1 MDMDDPWGSPWA
13 DELNNDD
20 GLGIRSIDNV
30 TDGIQVG
37 KASEALRNNVNATW
51 GTSDDGF
58 GDWEED
64 TGKKKGGLGLDGAA
78 EQWDTPNRGRELEV
92 VKDDVGAL
100 SPGWGNSSPSPA
112 RAAPKLSPS
121 LLAEPVAISR
131 EPSPDPWAN
140 AVHSGESATV
150 EDKLI
155 SGATI
160 SNPEPF
166 QEVVKEATDDDYEV
180 ESPEVFEAIVSQTED
195 SDETKFESV
204 EFPFNETAQTA
215 TGEINK
221 ESEEAIGLGID
232 LEPKSDLST
241 EITEEENHES
251 DDTVLPSTQVPEHE
265 SSRPSSSPS
274 DISHHDEPLPDS
286 PRTSLDEEPKRS
298 RTTRAVSPDVQEP
311 AKECD
316 DPAKLEDELVTE
328 DVKSEE
334 ETDRSMESNNEHAAV
349 TKSEVGED
357 EEIEQSSNAEE
368 PEVPEDDEELEQ
380 SSNAKEPDDDDFG
393 DFGDFEEGF
402 SDDGEEVTKNHNSI
416 EQPISS
422 ELATPQDESSEI
434 SSPKRP
440 TGPVDF
446 SIDLTSVKTL
456 FGEAKEDH
464 NEGAEKIFIPD
475 TIIAD
480 TFASTEERK
489 MWYRVSRYGTMRKHN
504 TGDDEN
510 YVRISWAPSQVKQ
523 ETQKIVTRWM
533 EEDRNDGHVG
543 FGDTSK
549 GGSLFGWNDPN
560 APPVPLAT
568 VLGSKRKSVK
578 LEAKVAAKESVEV
591 PSESSKELTP
601 DQSGSKSRSPS
612 KPRERSPTNSVDSGV
627 NIKAP
632 QPPPVAQFGWASSP
646 AMQAASDSG
655 ITPPDTGSFMKTFT
669 LPMNSS
675 FGNMGQLSPALPSPV
690 PKSPIEPPPSFAQA
704 VKKPRPISMPP
715 PSTNSSNGKPAS
727 LAFISNDEEEEEEED
742 DDGDDEWGEMVSS
755 PIVTEAPKFPT
766 RGLRHKKSMSLGDT
780 LASPITLPNPQVAK
794 LQSGFS
800 LNPKAKLE
808 QIPGPK
814 SPITLQS
821 PQLSGTIPSPISSN
835 PSFADLWSA
844 PATTPMPIQ
853 STALPPPSP
862 ALSATA
868 FSDRLPQP
876 VLSSPLKTSFTD
888 TWSQPPPTSTSVSA
902 PPITSTW
909 SQPSSPSIPPPSTSM
924 QDPWA
929 SVDFS
934 FFDAPTPAPAI
945 ATGPAPM
952 LLSKQTTKPRPQSY
966 PAPPK
971 PKTVTFSTPSPK
983 STPSPPVPTYASHD
997 SKTKFEMEQD
1007 EIVKRIVGGLPNLGY
1022 MLRR

>member
-1 MDMDDPWGSPWA
+1 MDDPWGSPWA

-30 TDGIQVG
+30 TDGNQVG
-37 KASEALRNNVNATW
+37 KASEALRNTVKATW

-92 VKDDVGAL
+92 VKDHVGAL

-140 AVHSGESATV
+140 AVHSEKSATV
-150 EDKLI
+150 EDKVN

-160 SNPEPF
+160 TTLKPF
-166 QEVVKEATDDDYEV
+166 QEVVEEATDDDSEV
-180 ESPEVFEAIVSQTED
+180 ESPEVFEAIVSQPED
-195 SDETKFESV
+195 SDETKFEPV
-204 EFPFNETAQTA
+204 GFLFDETAQTA
-215 TGEINK
+215 TGGIDK
-221 ESEEAIGLGID
+221 ENEEAIGLGID

-241 EITEEENHES
+241 EITEEEHHES

-274 DISHHDEPLPDS
+274 DISHHDELLPDS

-311 AKECD
+311 AKEFD
-316 DPAKLEDELVTE
+316 DPAKPEDELVTE
-328 DVKSEE
+328 DVKSEGE
-334 ETDRSMESNNEHAAV
+334 ID
-349 TKSEVGED
+349 KPEVPGDD
-357 EEIEQSSNAEE
+357 EEIEQSSN
-368 PEVPEDDEELEQ
+368 
-380 SSNAKEPDDDDFG
+380 SKEPDDDEFG

-402 SDDGEEVTKNHNSI
+402 SDDGEEITENHNPI

-422 ELATPQDESSEI
+422 ELATPQDESSEMR
-434 SSPKRP
+434 SPNRP

-446 SIDLTSVKTL
+446 SVDLTSVKTL

-464 NEGAEKIFIPD
+464 NEAAEKIFIPD

-489 MWYRVSRYGTMRKHN
+489 MWHRVSRYGTMRKHN

-523 ETQKIVTRWM
+523 EIQKIVARWM

-591 PSESSKELTP
+591 PSESSKEPTL

-632 QPPPVAQFGWASSP
+632 PPPPIAQFGWASSP
-646 AMQAASDSG
+646 AMQAASGSG

-715 PSTNSSNGKPAS
+715 PSTNSSNGKPAN

-742 DDGDDEWGEMVSS
+742 DDDDEWGEMVSS
-755 PIVTEAPKFPT
+755 SIVTEAPKFPT

-780 LASPITLPNPQVAK
+780 LASSITLPNPQVAK

-800 LNPKAKLE
+800 LNPKSKLE

-888 TWSQPPPTSTSVSA
+888 TWSQPPPPSTSVSA

-909 SQPSSPSIPPPSTSM
+909 SQPSSSSIPPPSTSM

-952 LLSKQTTKPRPQSY
+952 LLSKKTTKPRPQSY

-971 PKTVTFSTPSPK
+971 PKTVTFSTPSLK

>member
-20 GLGIRSIDNV
+20 GLGVRSIDNV
-30 TDGIQVG
+30 TDGDQVG

-100 SPGWGNSSPSPA
+100 SPGWGNTSPSPA

-121 LLAEPVAISR
+121 LLEEPVAIAR

-140 AVHSGESATV
+140 AVHSDESATV
-150 EDKLI
+150 EEKPN
-155 SGATI
+155 SGAIIT
-160 SNPEPF
+160 NLDTF
-166 QEVVKEATDDDYEV
+166 QEVVEEATDEDFEV
-180 ESPEVFEAIVSQTED
+180 ESPEAFEAIVPQPGD
-195 SDETKFESV
+195 SDETKFEPV
-204 EFPFNETAQTA
+204 EIPFDETTDTA
-215 TGEINK
+215 IGGINTDN
-221 ESEEAIGLGID
+221 EEAIGLGID
-232 LEPKSDLST
+232 LEPKSDLCT
-241 EITEEENHES
+241 EIIEEEHHES

-274 DISHHDEPLPDS
+274 DISHHDELLPDS

-311 AKECD
+311 AKEFD
-316 DPAKLEDELVTE
+316 DPAKPENELVAE
-328 DVKSEE
+328 GAKSEE
-334 ETDRSMESNNEHAAV
+334 ETDSSTEPDNEHAAV
-349 TKSEVGED
+349 TESDAAEDD
-357 EEIEQSSNAEE
+357 EEMEQSSN
-368 PEVPEDDEELEQ
+368 VEDP
-380 SSNAKEPDDDDFG
+380 NDDDFG

-402 SDDGEEVTKNHNSI
+402 SDDGEEVLENHNSI

-422 ELATPQDESSEI
+422 ELATPPNESSEI
-434 SSPKRP
+434 RLSKRP
-440 TGPVDF
+440 TEPVDF
-446 SIDLTSVKTL
+446 SIDLNFVKTL
-456 FGEAKEDH
+456 FGEAKEDD
-464 NEGAEKIFIPD
+464 NGAAEKIFIPD

-489 MWYRVSRYGTMRKHN
+489 MWYRVSRYGTMRKYN

-523 ETQKIVTRWM
+523 ETQKIVARWM
-533 EEDRNDGHVG
+533 EEDRNNGHLSLDG
-543 FGDTSK
+543 TSK

-568 VLGSKRKSVK
+568 ILGSKRKSVK

-591 PSESSKELTP
+591 PRESSKEVTQ

-612 KPRERSPTNSVDSGV
+612 KPRERSSTNSVDSGV
-627 NIKAP
+627 DIKAP
-632 QPPPVAQFGWASSP
+632 PPPPVAQFGWASSP
-646 AMQAASDSG
+646 AMQTASG
-655 ITPPDTGSFMKTFT
+655 IPPPDTGSFMKTFT
-669 LPMNSS
+669 LPMNPT
-675 FGNMGQLSPALPSPV
+675 FGNFGQLSPALPSPA
-690 PKSPIEPPPSFAQA
+690 PKSPIEPPPSFAQE
-704 VKKPRPISMPP
+704 VKKPRPISMPA
-715 PSTNSSNGKPAS
+715 PSTNSSNGKPAN
-727 LAFISNDEEEEEEED
+727 LAFISNDSD
-742 DDGDDEWGEMVSS
+742 DDEDDDEWGEMVSS

-780 LASPITLPNPQVAK
+780 LANSITLPNPQVTK
-794 LQSGFS
+794 LQSGFG
-800 LNPKAKLE
+800 LNPKSRLE

-835 PSFADLWSA
+835 PSFVDLWSS
-844 PATTPMPIQ
+844 PATTPVPIQ
-853 STALPPPSP
+853 STALPPPSL

-876 VLSSPLKTSFTD
+876 ILSSPLNTTFTD
-888 TWSQPPPTSTSVSA
+888 TWSQPPPPSTSVSA

-909 SQPSSPSIPPPSTSM
+909 SQPSSPSVPPPSTSA

-945 ATGPAPM
+945 ATGPAPI

-971 PKTVTFSTPSPK
+971 PKTVTFSTPSSK
-983 STPSPPVPTYASHD
+983 STPSPPVPTYTSHD

>member
-20 GLGIRSIDNV
+20 GLGVRSIDNV
-30 TDGIQVG
+30 ADGNQVG

-64 TGKKKGGLGLDGAA
+64 TEKKKGGLGLDGAA
-78 EQWDTPNRGRELEV
+78 EQWDTPNHGRELEV
-92 VKDDVGAL
+92 VNDDVGAL

-140 AVHSGESATV
+140 AVLSEESATV
-150 EDKLI
+150 EDKPN

-160 SNPEPF
+160 TNLDTF
-166 QEVVKEATDDDYEV
+166 QEVIEEATDEDSEV
-180 ESPEVFEAIVSQTED
+180 ESPEAFETIVPQPED
-195 SDETKFESV
+195 SDETKFEPV
-204 EFPFNETAQTA
+204 ELPFDETTETAIGIIDTV
-215 TGEINK
+215 N
-221 ESEEAIGLGID
+221 EEAIGLGID
-232 LEPKSDLST
+232 LEPKSDLCT
-241 EITEEENHES
+241 EIVEEEHHES

-298 RTTRAVSPDVQEP
+298 RTTKAVSPDVQEP
-311 AKECD
+311 AKKFD
-316 DPAKLEDELVTE
+316 DPAKPEDELVVDDTK
-328 DVKSEE
+328 VEE
-334 ETDRSMESNNEHAAV
+334 EIEDPAEPDNEHAAV
-349 TKSEVGED
+349 IKSEVPED
-357 EEIEQSSNAEE
+357 DDDDDDEIEQSSNAEE
-368 PEVPEDDEELEQ
+368 PDDE
-380 SSNAKEPDDDDFG
+380 DFG

-402 SDDGEEVTKNHNSI
+402 SDDGEEVIENHNSI

-422 ELATPQDESSEI
+422 ELATPQNESSEMC
-434 SSPKRP
+434 SPKGP
-440 TGPVDF
+440 TGLVDF

-464 NEGAEKIFIPD
+464 DEAAEKIFIPD
-475 TIIAD
+475 TIIAE

-489 MWYRVSRYGTMRKHN
+489 MWYRVSRYGTMRKYN

-523 ETQKIVTRWM
+523 ETQKIVARWM
-533 EEDRNDGHVG
+533 EEDRNNGHVSLG
-543 FGDTSK
+543 GTSK

-568 VLGSKRKSVK
+568 ILGSKRKSVK
-578 LEAKVAAKESVEV
+578 LEAKVAAKESVNA
-591 PSESSKELTP
+591 PRESSKEVTR
-601 DQSGSKSRSPS
+601 DQSRSQSRSPS
-612 KPRERSPTNSVDSGV
+612 KPRERSSTNSVDSGV

-632 QPPPVAQFGWASSP
+632 PTPPVAQFGWASSP
-646 AMQAASDSG
+646 AMQTASGSG

-669 LPMNSS
+669 LPVNSTFGS
-675 FGNMGQLSPALPSPV
+675 FGQLSPALPSPA
-690 PKSPIEPPPSFAQA
+690 PKSPIKPPPSFAQA

-715 PSTNSSNGKPAS
+715 PSTNSSNGKPAN
-727 LAFISNDEEEEEEED
+727 LAFISNDLD
-742 DDGDDEWGEMVSS
+742 DDEDDDEWGEMVSS
-755 PIVTEAPKFPT
+755 PIVTEAPKFHT

-780 LASPITLPNPQVAK
+780 LANSITLPNPQVTK
-794 LQSGFS
+794 LQSGFG
-800 LNPKAKLE
+800 LNPKSRLD

-814 SPITLQS
+814 SPVTLQS

-835 PSFADLWSA
+835 PSFVDLGST
-844 PATTPMPIQ
+844 PATTPVPIH

-862 ALSATA
+862 ELSVTA
-868 FSDRLPQP
+868 FSDRSPQP
-876 VLSSPLKTSFTD
+876 ILSSPLNRTFTN
-888 TWSQPPPTSTSVSA
+888 TWAQAPPPSTSVSA

-909 SQPSSPSIPPPSTSM
+909 SQPLSPPMPPASTSM

-934 FFDAPTPAPAI
+934 FFDAPTPAPAV
-945 ATGPAPM
+945 ATGPAPI

-971 PKTVTFSTPSPK
+971 PKTVTFSTLSPK
-983 STPSPPVPTYASHD
+983 STLSPPVPTYASHD

>member
-20 GLGIRSIDNV
+20 GLGVRSIDNV
-30 TDGIQVG
+30 TDGNQVG

-100 SPGWGNSSPSPA
+100 SPGWGNTSPSPA

-121 LLAEPVAISR
+121 LLEEPVAIAR

-140 AVHSGESATV
+140 AVHSEESATV
-150 EDKLI
+150 EDKPN

-160 SNPEPF
+160 TNLDTF
-166 QEVVKEATDDDYEV
+166 QEVVEEATDEDFEV
-180 ESPEVFEAIVSQTED
+180 ESPEAFEAIVSQPED
-195 SDETKFESV
+195 SDETKFEPV
-204 EFPFNETAQTA
+204 ELPFDETAETA
-215 TGEINK
+215 IGGINTDN
-221 ESEEAIGLGID
+221 EETIGLGID
-232 LEPKSDLST
+232 LEPKSDLCT
-241 EITEEENHES
+241 EIIEEEHRES

-274 DISHHDEPLPDS
+274 DISHHDELLPDS

-311 AKECD
+311 AKEFD
-316 DPAKLEDELVTE
+316 DPAKPENELVAE
-328 DVKSEE
+328 DAKSEE
-334 ETDRSMESNNEHAAV
+334 ETDGSTEPDNEHAAV
-349 TKSEVGED
+349 TESDAAEND
-357 EEIEQSSNAEE
+357 EEMEQSSN
-368 PEVPEDDEELEQ
+368 VEDP
-380 SSNAKEPDDDDFG
+380 NDDDFG

-402 SDDGEEVTKNHNSI
+402 SDDGEEVLENHNSI
-416 EQPISS
+416 GQPISS
-422 ELATPQDESSEI
+422 ELATPPNESSEI
-434 SSPKRP
+434 RLPKRP

-464 NEGAEKIFIPD
+464 NEAAEKIFIPD

-489 MWYRVSRYGTMRKHN
+489 MWYRVSRYGTMRKYN

-523 ETQKIVTRWM
+523 ETQKIVARWM
-533 EEDRNDGHVG
+533 EEDRNNGHLSLDG
-543 FGDTSK
+543 TSK
-549 GGSLFGWNDPN
+549 GGSLFGWNDLN

-568 VLGSKRKSVK
+568 ILGSKRKSVK

-591 PSESSKELTP
+591 PRESSKEVTQ

-627 NIKAP
+627 NKKAP
-632 QPPPVAQFGWASSP
+632 PPPPVAQFGWASSP
-646 AMQAASDSG
+646 AMQNASG

-675 FGNMGQLSPALPSPV
+675 FGNFGQLSPALPSPA

-715 PSTNSSNGKPAS
+715 PSTNSSNGKPAN
-727 LAFISNDEEEEEEED
+727 LAFISNDSDDEEE
-742 DDGDDEWGEMVSS
+742 DDEWGEMVSS

-766 RGLRHKKSMSLGDT
+766 RVLRHKKSMSLGDT
-780 LASPITLPNPQVAK
+780 LANSITLPNPQVTK
-794 LQSGFS
+794 LQSGFG
-800 LNPKAKLE
+800 LNPKSRLE

-814 SPITLQS
+814 SPITLQY

-835 PSFADLWSA
+835 PSFVDLWSS
-844 PATTPMPIQ
+844 PATTPVPIQ

-868 FSDRLPQP
+868 FSDRLSRPI
-876 VLSSPLKTSFTD
+876 LSSPLNTTFTD
-888 TWSQPPPTSTSVSA
+888 TWSQPPPPSTSVSA

-909 SQPSSPSIPPPSTSM
+909 SQPSSPSMPPPSTSA

-945 ATGPAPM
+945 ATGPAPI

-971 PKTVTFSTPSPK
+971 PKTVTFSTPSSK
-983 STPSPPVPTYASHD
+983 STPSPPVPTYTSHD

>member
-20 GLGIRSIDNV
+20 GLGSRSIDNV
-30 TDGIQVG
+30 ADGNQVG

-64 TGKKKGGLGLDGAA
+64 AGKKKGGLDLDGAA

-121 LLAEPVAISR
+121 LLPEPVAIAR

-140 AVHSGESATV
+140 AVLSEKSATV
-150 EDKLI
+150 EDKPD

-160 SNPEPF
+160 EKFDTF
-166 QEVVKEATDDDYEV
+166 QEAIEEATDEDSEV
-180 ESPEVFEAIVSQTED
+180 DSPEVFEAILPQPED
-195 SDETKFESV
+195 SDEPKFEPVELPFDETNQMAIGGIESV
-204 EFPFNETAQTA
+204 D
-215 TGEINK
+215 
-221 ESEEAIGLGID
+221 EEAIGLGIE
-232 LEPKSDLST
+232 LEPKSDLCT
-241 EITEEENHES
+241 EIIEDKHHES

-274 DISHHDEPLPDS
+274 DISHHDELLPDS
-286 PRTSLDEEPKRS
+286 PRTSLDEEPKRV
-298 RTTRAVSPDVQEP
+298 RTTRPASPNIQEP
-311 AKECD
+311 AKELNC
-316 DPAKLEDELVTE
+316 PAKTEDELVEE
-328 DVKSEE
+328 DVKLEE
-334 ETDRSMESNNEHAAV
+334 EIEGSTEPDNEHAAV
-349 TKSEVGED
+349 TKPEVAED
-357 EEIEQSSNAEE
+357 DAVDESSNAE
-368 PEVPEDDEELEQ
+368 
-380 SSNAKEPDDDDFG
+380 EPDDDDFG

-402 SDDGEEVTKNHNSI
+402 SDDGEEVVEDHNSI

-422 ELATPQDESSEI
+422 EMATPQNESSEI
-434 SSPKRP
+434 RSVKRP

-446 SIDLTSVKTL
+446 SIDLTSVRTL

-464 NEGAEKIFIPD
+464 DEAAEKIFIPD

-489 MWYRVSRYGTMRKHN
+489 MWYRVSRYGTMRKYN

-510 YVRISWAPSQVKQ
+510 YIRISWAPSQVKQ
-523 ETQKIVTRWM
+523 ETQKIVARWM
-533 EEDRNDGHVG
+533 EEDRNDGHVSIDG
-543 FGDTSK
+543 TSK
-549 GGSLFGWNDPN
+549 CGSFFGWNDPN

-578 LEAKVAAKESVEV
+578 LEAKVAAKESVDA
-591 PSESSKELTP
+591 PRESSKEVTR
-601 DQSGSKSRSPS
+601 DQSRSKSRSPS
-612 KPRERSPTNSVDSGV
+612 KPRERSSINSVDSGV
-627 NIKAP
+627 DIKAP
-632 QPPPVAQFGWASSP
+632 PPPPVAQLGWASSP
-646 AMQAASDSG
+646 AMQTASGSG
-655 ITPPDTGSFMKTFT
+655 ITPPDTGSFMKSFT

-675 FGNMGQLSPALPSPV
+675 FGSFGQLSPPLPSPA

-715 PSTNSSNGKPAS
+715 PSTNSSNGKPAN
-727 LAFISNDEEEEEEED
+727 LAFISNDLDGDDDED
-742 DDGDDEWGEMVSS
+742 DDDEWGEMVSS

-766 RGLRHKKSMSLGDT
+766 RSLRHKKSMSLGDP
-780 LASPITLPNPQVAK
+780 LANSITLPNPQVTK
-794 LQSGFS
+794 LQSGFG
-800 LNPKAKLE
+800 LIPKSRLD
-808 QIPGPK
+808 QISGPK

-821 PQLSGTIPSPISSN
+821 PQLSSTIPSPISSN
-835 PSFADLWSA
+835 PSFVDLWST
-844 PATTPMPIQ
+844 PASTPVPIQ
-853 STALPPPSP
+853 STVLPPSSP
-862 ALSATA
+862 VPSATV
-868 FSDRLPQP
+868 FSDRSPQP
-876 VLSSPLKTSFTD
+876 ILSSPLNTTFTD
-888 TWSQPPPTSTSVSA
+888 TWSQPPPPKISSVSA

-909 SQPSSPSIPPPSTSM
+909 SQPSSPSMPPPSTSM

-934 FFDAPTPAPAI
+934 FFDTPTPAPAI
-945 ATGPAPM
+945 VTGTAPM
-952 LLSKQTTKPRPQSY
+952 FLSKQTTKPRPQSY
-966 PAPPK
+966 PALPK

-983 STPSPPVPTYASHD
+983 PTSSPPAPTYANHD
-997 SKTKFEMEQD
+997 SKTKFEMDQN
-1007 EIVKRIVGGLPNLGY
+1007 EIVKRIVGGLPDLGY

>member
-30 TDGIQVG
+30 ADGNQVG

-51 GTSDDGF
+51 DTSDDGF

-78 EQWDTPNRGRELEV
+78 EQWDTPSRGRELEV

-121 LLAEPVAISR
+121 LLAEPVAIVR

-140 AVHSGESATV
+140 AVHSEESAKV
-150 EDKLI
+150 EDKPN
-155 SGATI
+155 SGATTT
-160 SNPEPF
+160 NLDTF
-166 QEVVKEATDDDYEV
+166 QKAIAEATDEDSEV
-180 ESPEVFEAIVSQTED
+180 ESPEAFEAIVPQPED
-195 SDETKFESV
+195 SDETKFEPV
-204 EFPFNETAQTA
+204 ELLSDETAQPVIGGMNTD
-215 TGEINK
+215 N
-221 ESEEAIGLGID
+221 EEAIGLGID
-232 LEPKSDLST
+232 LEPESDLCT
-241 EITEEENHES
+241 EIIEDEHHES

-274 DISHHDEPLPDS
+274 DISHHDGLLPDS

-298 RTTRAVSPDVQEP
+298 RTIRAVSPDVQEP
-311 AKECD
+311 AKEFD
-316 DPAKLEDELVTE
+316 DPAKQKDELVAE
-328 DVKSEE
+328 DARLEE
-334 ETDRSMESNNEHAAV
+334 ETDGSTELDNEHASV
-349 TKSEVGED
+349 TKSEVLED
-357 EEIEQSSNAEE
+357 DGIEEFSNAEE
-368 PEVPEDDEELEQ
+368 PEVPEDEEEIEQ
-380 SSNAKEPDDDDFG
+380 SSKAEEPDDDDFG

-402 SDDGEEVTKNHNSI
+402 SDDGEEVMENHNSI

-422 ELATPQDESSEI
+422 ELATPQNESSKMR
-434 SSPKRP
+434 SPKRP

-446 SIDLTSVKTL
+446 SIDLTSMKTL
-456 FGEAKEDH
+456 FGEAKEEHD
-464 NEGAEKIFIPD
+464 EVAERIFIPD

-523 ETQKIVTRWM
+523 ETQKIVARWM

-578 LEAKVAAKESVEV
+578 LEAKVAAKEPVDT
-591 PSESSKELTP
+591 PRKSSKEVTR
-601 DQSGSKSRSPS
+601 DQSRFKSRSPS
-612 KPRERSPTNSVDSGV
+612 KPRERSSTNSVDSGV
-627 NIKAP
+627 DVKAP
-632 QPPPVAQFGWASSP
+632 PPPPVAQFGWASSP
-646 AMQAASDSG
+646 AMQTASGSG

-669 LPMNSS
+669 LPMNSTLGS
-675 FGNMGQLSPALPSPV
+675 FGQLSPALPSPA
-690 PKSPIEPPPSFAQA
+690 PKSPIEPPPSFVQA

-715 PSTNSSNGKPAS
+715 PSTNSSNGKPAN
-727 LAFISNDEEEEEEED
+727 LAFISNDSD
-742 DDGDDEWGEMVSS
+742 DDENDDEWGEMVSS

-780 LASPITLPNPQVAK
+780 LANSITLPNPQVTK
-794 LQSGFS
+794 LQSGFG
-800 LNPKAKLE
+800 LNPKSRLE
-808 QIPGPK
+808 QIPGSK
-814 SPITLQS
+814 SPIALRS

-835 PSFADLWSA
+835 PSFLDLWST
-844 PATTPMPIQ
+844 PATTPVPIQ

-868 FSDRLPQP
+868 FSDHSPQP
-876 VLSSPLKTSFTD
+876 ILSSPLNTTFTD
-888 TWSQPPPTSTSVSA
+888 TWSQPPPFSTSVSA
-902 PPITSTW
+902 PPITSNW
-909 SQPSSPSIPPPSTSM
+909 SQPSSPSMPPPSTSM

-983 STPSPPVPTYASHD
+983 SILSPPVPTYANHD

-1022 MLRR
+1022 MLKR